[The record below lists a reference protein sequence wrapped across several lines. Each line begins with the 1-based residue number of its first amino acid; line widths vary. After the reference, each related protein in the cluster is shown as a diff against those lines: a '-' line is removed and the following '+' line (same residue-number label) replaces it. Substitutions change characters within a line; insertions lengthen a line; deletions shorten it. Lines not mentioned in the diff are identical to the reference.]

1 MAEDDRDHSDLSV
14 RQASREASGWMTRL
28 QDSPDDVMLRQE
40 FDDWLSKPVN
50 AAAWEEM
57 QRMMRAVAAASPRHA
72 ARWGAFL
79 KEARAG
85 AENGATPDEGRT
97 GRWPPST
104 RRGLEDAARIR
115 ASTGRPYRRRAF
127 GLAGLA
133 AVAAI
138 LAVVAGPELTRHLQ
152 ADYATATAETRT
164 LRLADDSVITVAPAS
179 AIAVSYA
186 KGARQIRLLSGEVYV
201 EVTPDAARPFLV
213 STDSAQVTV
222 LGTAFNVSQGD
233 DGAEVGVAYGAVQVE
248 QSGSGELVAGALG
261 AGEFVRVERS
271 GAVQRGK
278 QPASQIGAWRQNQLI
293 AQDQPLRDVLDRLRR
308 YHAGAIVVTDGSLAE
323 QPVTGVYDLG
333 KPIAALRAIARSQNA
348 VVREITPWLLIV
360 SRS

>member
-1 MAEDDRDHSDLSV
+1 MADDTDNNDLSV

-28 QDSPDDVMLRQE
+28 QDAPDDVVLRQE
-40 FDDWLSKPVN
+40 FGDWLSKPVN
-50 AAAWEEM
+50 AAAWEET

-85 AENGATPDEGRT
+85 AENGVAPDEGRT
-97 GRWPPST
+97 GRRPPGI
-104 RRGLEDAARIR
+104 RRGLGDAAGMP
-115 ASTGRPYRRRAF
+115 ASTGLPYRRRAF

-133 AVAAI
+133 AVVAI
-138 LAVVAGPELTRHLQ
+138 LAVVVGPELRLHLQ

-186 KGARQIRLLSGEVYV
+186 ESLRQVRLLSGEVYV
-201 EVTPDAARPFLV
+201 EATPDAARPFLV
-213 STDSAQVTV
+213 STDSVQVTV
-222 LGTAFNVSQGD
+222 LGTAFNVSQSD
-233 DGAEVGVAYGAVQVE
+233 NGAEVGVAYGAVQVE
-248 QSGSGELVAGALG
+248 QSGSGEFVAGALG

-278 QPASQIGAWRQNQLI
+278 QPASQVGAWRRNQLI

-308 YHAGAIVVTDGSLAE
+308 YHAGAILVTDGSLAK

-333 KPIAALRAIARSQNA
+333 KPVAALRAIARSQNA